1 MLYLFPG
8 PDLRNWN
15 YLFGAFSFW
24 VPWTT
29 IEYLTKVRPSHWRK
43 YISDSVE
50 RSHWTLL
57 YKLLCQST
65 RHLGEAVLDLPD
77 HPIHQQST
85 TQWPQPVPQGAE
97 ILPSQHW
104 LSKRDNPTEGNDNY
118 ASILA
123 WEIPWT
129 EEPGGYTQQG
139 DFRFFSEVKAGH
151 GKQLG

>member
-1 MLYLFPG
+1 MLHLFQG

-29 IEYLTKVRPSHWRK
+29 TEYLTDLRPSHWRK

-65 RHLGEAVLDLPD
+65 DIWVKLSWTFQTIPPTSWVPPSDLSQRHREQKYCPANTGWVRKITLQEEMITTPVFLPGSSHGQRSLVGCSPWD
-77 HPIHQQST
+77 
-85 TQWPQPVPQGAE
+85 
-97 ILPSQHW
+97 
-104 LSKRDNPTEGNDNY
+104 KRDNNIVVTL
-118 ASILA
+118 SHM
-123 WEIPWT
+123 
-129 EEPGGYTQQG
+129 
-139 DFRFFSEVKAGH
+139 F
-151 GKQLG
+151 